1 MMFVNH
7 LQWFSAQWT
16 TSSRTICVTN
26 TSMTVFLA
34 QKSFER
40 WTTVAVVDSGCLR
53 GRGEKI
59 KKGTSCIS
67 PKEGQ
72 PPEHLSNTFVC
83 FLSRGGTLGQ
93 PSRIVCNLSN
103 HVFKLST
110 FNFFS
115 FMKNCEYLQLKDYPL
130 YDVSHHSLH
139 KICLQHSF
147 FLVNNE
153 SKWREKAF
161 SCQKNKLSIH
171 QQWNNRALTLQ
182 NALLSSCK
190 HHCFCV
196 CVCVCEFC
204 GPCERTNGHS

>member
-1 MMFVNH
+1 M
-7 LQWFSAQWT
+7 
-16 TSSRTICVTN
+16 
-26 TSMTVFLA
+26 
-34 QKSFER
+34 
-40 WTTVAVVDSGCLR
+40 AVVDSGCLR

-196 CVCVCEFC
+196 CVCVSFVGHVRELMVIHNRDISIWHSDISRRRNIHGSTVSVSECEL
-204 GPCERTNGHS
+204 SL